1 MALLPGHY
9 RILAYRGFHDL
20 PRMMLVTDRASKC
33 WVLDC
38 PFEDERD
45 DYAPVYRV
53 HAVDADSV
61 GLTEVWE
68 RHARGLLPDIGVLPA
83 DTLQFDETRRASFV
97 LM

>member
-1 MALLPGHY
+1 MVLLPGQY

-20 PRMMLVTDRASKC
+20 PRMMLVTDSASKR

-45 DYAPVYRV
+45 DYAPVYRI
-53 HAVDADSV
+53 HAVDTDITGPS
-61 GLTEVWE
+61 EVWE
-68 RHARGLLPDIGVLPA
+68 RHTLGLLPDIGALSVNS
-83 DTLQFDETRRASFV
+83 LQFDETRRASFI

>member
-1 MALLPGHY
+1 MILLPGQY

-20 PRMMLVTDRASKC
+20 PRMMLAADSASKH

-45 DYAPVYRV
+45 DYAPVYRIY
-53 HAVDADSV
+53 AVDADIAVPS
-61 GLTEVWE
+61 EVWE
-68 RHARGLLPDIGVLPA
+68 RHTRGLLPDIGVLSVNSM
-83 DTLQFDETRRASFV
+83 QFDETRRAFFI